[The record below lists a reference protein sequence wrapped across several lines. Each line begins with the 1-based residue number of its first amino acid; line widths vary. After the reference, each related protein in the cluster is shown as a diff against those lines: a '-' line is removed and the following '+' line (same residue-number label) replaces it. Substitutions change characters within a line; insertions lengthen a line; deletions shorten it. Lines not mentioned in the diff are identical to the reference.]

1 MAVDGDLQRHHGA
14 GDGFGDGRARA
25 PVDHIGR
32 QMQQQIDQP
41 RRLAAIQQ
49 IAKQLVLLRSHAG
62 EAGDGREQG
71 IEQGR
76 AHSQDQRRN
85 FGPNCSLRH
94 YERSEAIQ
102 IPL

>member
-1 MAVDGDLQRHHGA
+1 MAVANLRSGPAVDDA
-14 GDGFGDGRARA
+14 GRK
-25 PVDHIGR
+25 
-32 QMQQQIDQP
+32 MQQQIDQP

-49 IAKQLVLLRSHAG
+49 IAKELVLLRSHAG

-94 YERSEAIQ
+94 CERSEAIQ